1 MKYTKAFINTR
12 YVTVDTTP
20 KNVVSE
26 RETDTEATT
35 GKEEKSLPL
44 LLMQKRLDTFEDD
57 AGEREKRNVYLK
69 CKKWPQRLV
78 LPDNTNAAYYAAEPL
93 SGLFGSLN
101 EHEFSSNIWFL
112 NPRLKD
118 AVYLDDGRNS
128 IRHIV
133 RHYYEDECTIF
144 YDAQK
149 MSTQYFD
156 NCSEFTTKSIVRVDC
171 DTTSDNVSASV
182 KLRVCRSKYNWANKT
197 TLVLSRAIELPM
209 PGWNIADGGGGGGVP
224 FIKATKSRRLVFWG
238 VTLTH
243 RDKSYLFRVAF
254 RHGLPAAHEHVEC
267 NIECE
272 DSINGDL
279 FGQMFYALYKYYL
292 HQYETQERSID
303 PVIDNHEL
311 FQQSYHY
318 TVDLTE
324 DQRRIINTLRLVAW
338 PTATD
343 TDADTV
349 SINPSVAEF
358 VTYLGICTYVYFSD
372 ETTGIDYDALFH
384 HIKFHESKEIR
395 YNDENTVSW
404 VPSDEASFE

>member
-1 MKYTKAFINTR
+1 MKYTKAFVNTR
-12 YVTVDTTP
+12 YVTVNTP
-20 KNVVSE
+20 NSE
-26 RETDTEATT
+26 RKTNAESTT
-35 GKEEKSLPL
+35 GKAEKSLPL
-44 LLMQKRLDTFEDD
+44 LLMPKRRRTVED
-57 AGEREKRNVYLK
+57 AGECEKRNVYLK

-118 AVYLDDGRNS
+118 AVYLEDGRNS
-128 IRHIV
+128 IRHIF

-144 YDAQK
+144 YDDQK

-182 KLRVCRSKYNWANKT
+182 KLRVCRSKYNWADKT
-197 TLVLSRAIELPM
+197 TLVLSRAIELPL
-209 PGWNIADGGGGGGVP
+209 PGWNITDGEVP

-243 RDKSYLFRVAF
+243 RGTSYLFRVAF
-254 RHGLPAAHEHVEC
+254 RHGLSPTQDHVMC

-272 DSINGDL
+272 DPINGDL

-292 HQYETQERSID
+292 YQYETQERLIN

-318 TVDLTE
+318 NVDLTE
-324 DQRRIINTLRLVAW
+324 NQRRIINTLRLVAW
-338 PTATD
+338 PTND
-343 TDADTV
+343 PEADTA

-358 VTYLGICTYVYFSD
+358 VTYLGICTCVYFSD

-404 VPSDEASFE
+404 VPSDEAFFE

>member
-1 MKYTKAFINTR
+1 MKYTKAFINTC
-12 YVTVDTTP
+12 YVTVDTP

-26 RETDTEATT
+26 RKTSTESTTDNAEN
-35 GKEEKSLPL
+35 SLPL
-44 LLMQKRLDTFEDD
+44 LLMRKRLHSIED
-57 AGEREKRNVYLK
+57 AGECEKRNVYLK
-69 CKKWPQRLV
+69 CKQWPQRLV
-78 LPDNTNAAYYAAEPL
+78 LPDNTDAAYYATEPL

-118 AVYLDDGRNS
+118 TVYLEDGRNS
-128 IRHIV
+128 IRHIF

-156 NCSEFTTKSIVRVDC
+156 NCSEFTTKSIVRVDS
-171 DTTSDNVSASV
+171 DTTSDNVCVSV
-182 KLRVCRSKYNWANKT
+182 KLRVCRLKFNWANKT

-209 PGWNIADGGGGGGVP
+209 LGWNFADGGVP
-224 FIKATKSRRLVFWG
+224 SIKATKSRRIVFWG

-243 RDKSYLFRVAF
+243 RGTSYLFRVAF
-254 RHGLPAAHEHVEC
+254 RHGLSAVHEHVEC

-272 DSINGDL
+272 DPINGDL
-279 FGQMFYALYKYYL
+279 FGHMFYALYKYYL
-292 HQYETQERSID
+292 HQYETQERSIY

-318 TVDLTE
+318 IVDLTE

-338 PTATD
+338 PTNNTE
-343 TDADTV
+343 ADTT

-358 VTYLGICTYVYFSD
+358 VTYLGICTYANFSD
-372 ETTGIDYDALFH
+372 DTTGVDYDALFQ
-384 HIKFHESKEIR
+384 HIKFHESKEFR
-395 YNDENTVSW
+395 CNDDNTVSW
-404 VPSDEASFE
+404 VPCDEAFID